1 MKLYQLSALGAVL
14 VLATTFASAD
24 DIITLSSSQ
33 YTTVYT
39 GYNPTIAAD
48 PQPTS
53 NVYQGVTNISP
64 GTTWNGPLGSS
75 SWVSWDPNSGPTGGQ
90 TTGTFDANGTYTYAT
105 SFSATAGED
114 YTGSLTVLADDT
126 TSVFLNGIE
135 ILPAGTIGG
144 DAHCADGT
152 PNCLDS
158 ATVLIGSSVAGFNPD
173 GNNTLQFVVQQT
185 GSAYQGLDFDGSL
198 TGVTPEPSS
207 LILLG
212 TGLLGSAGAMFRRK
226 RSAAK

>member
-1 MKLYQLSALGAVL
+1 MKLYQKLSALGAVL

-24 DIITLSSSQ
+24 DITLSSSQ
-33 YTTVYT
+33 FTVVYT
-39 GYNPTIAAD
+39 GFNPTIAAD

-90 TTGTFDANGTYTYAT
+90 TTGTFDTNGTYTYAT

-126 TSVFLNGIE
+126 TSIFLNGVE
-135 ILPAGTIGG
+135 ILPAGTIGT
-144 DAHCADGT
+144 DQHCADGT
-152 PNCLDS
+152 PNCMDS
-158 ATVLIGSSVAGFNPD
+158 ATVLIGSSLASFNPD
-173 GNNTLQFVVQQT
+173 GNNLLQFVVQQT
-185 GSAYQGLDFDGSL
+185 GSYYQGLDFEGSISA
-198 TGVTPEPSS
+198 TPEPSS

>member
-1 MKLYQLSALGAVL
+1 MKLYQKLSALGAVL

-24 DIITLSSSQ
+24 DITLSSSQ
-33 YTTVYT
+33 FTVAYT
-39 GYNPTIAAD
+39 GYNSTITSD

-53 NVYQGVTNISP
+53 NVYQGTYNILP

-90 TTGTFDANGTYTYAT
+90 TSGTFDANGTYTYGT
-105 SFSATAGED
+105 TFTTTGAGV

-126 TSVFLNGIE
+126 TSVFLNGVE
-135 ILPAGTIGG
+135 ILPAGTIGT
-144 DAHCADGT
+144 DQHCADGT
-152 PNCLDS
+152 PNCMDS
-158 ATVLIGSSVAGFNPD
+158 ATVLIGSGVAGFNSD
-173 GNNTLQFVVQQT
+173 GTNLLQFVVQQT
-185 GSAYQGLDFDGSL
+185 GSYYQGLDFDGS
-198 TGVTPEPSS
+198 VAATPEPSS